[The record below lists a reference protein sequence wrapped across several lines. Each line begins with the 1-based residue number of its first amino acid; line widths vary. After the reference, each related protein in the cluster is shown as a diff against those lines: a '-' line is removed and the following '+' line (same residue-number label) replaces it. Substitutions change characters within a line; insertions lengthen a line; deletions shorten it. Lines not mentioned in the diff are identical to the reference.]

1 MKNCIYYIEK
11 IAADLKANAKTMPD
25 SARVASIALLVH
37 FVGDMHCPEHIRYP
51 EDQTIGY
58 YTVYFGKE
66 KIRYHSLWDT
76 EIIATRNPWGFAE
89 TAELLDTYSKE
100 QIAQVTAGTPYDW
113 GYDSAT
119 VSREVHSV
127 AEGTKLDKREYLN
140 KYTPL
145 AESQIRKAG
154 YRLAKILNSIF

>member
-1 MKNCIYYIEK
+1 
-11 IAADLKANAKTMPD
+11 
-25 SARVASIALLVH
+25 
-37 FVGDMHCPEHIRYP
+37 MHCPEHIRYP

-58 YTVYFGKE
+58 YNVYFGKE

-76 EIIATRNPWGFAE
+76 PIIATRNPWGFSD
-89 TAELLDTYSKE
+89 TAELLDTYNKA

-119 VSREVHSV
+119 ASREVHSV
-127 AEGTKLDKREYLN
+127 AEGAQLDKREYLN
-140 KYTPL
+140 KYAPL

-154 YRLAKILNSIF
+154 YRLAKLLNSIF